1 MTVGMIGLG
10 VMGSAMAMHL
20 ANAGR
25 LSAVWNRTQAR
36 GQKIAADLN
45 VDQTDDLASL
55 ADCSDVLITCVS
67 ADADLQAVI
76 AELMPSLRAGQIVVD
91 TSTVGVAT
99 VEALAATLSDQGVSF
114 VDAPVTGGAEGA
126 QAGTLQVM
134 AGGDDAALTA
144 VRPALEAFATSVTH
158 FGPVGSGQRAKAVNQ
173 VLAAGMVQ
181 AMTEALAFADA
192 SGLDT
197 EALLP
202 VLSQGAMGS
211 QLLSRRGERV
221 LAADFAPGFR
231 MALHHKDLQLC
242 RTLLQSMDV
251 NLPLVEMTVKHY
263 ERLMDQGYGD
273 EDMSALYRLKRELFT
288 HGNRKSL

>member
-45 VDQTDDLASL
+45 VDHTDDLASL

-76 AELMPSLRAGQIVVD
+76 AELTPSLRAGQIVVD

>member
-20 ANAGR
+20 ANAGL

-99 VEALAATLSDQGVSF
+99 VEALAAMLSDQGVSF

>member
-20 ANAGR
+20 ANAGL

>member
-76 AELMPSLRAGQIVVD
+76 AELTPSLRAGQIVVD

-99 VEALAATLSDQGVSF
+99 VEALAAALSDQGVSF

>member
-20 ANAGR
+20 ANAGL

-76 AELMPSLRAGQIVVD
+76 AELTPSLRAGQIVVD

>member
-20 ANAGR
+20 ANAGL

-45 VDQTDDLASL
+45 VDHTDDLAGL

-76 AELMPSLRAGQIVVD
+76 AELTPSLRAGQIVVD

>member
-20 ANAGR
+20 ANAGL

-45 VDQTDDLASL
+45 VDHTDDLAGL

-76 AELMPSLRAGQIVVD
+76 AELTPSLRAGQIVVD

-99 VEALAATLSDQGVSF
+99 VEALAATLSDQGVGF

-134 AGGDDAALTA
+134 AGGDDAELTA
-144 VRPALEAFATSVTH
+144 VRPALEAFAKSVTH

-202 VLSQGAMGS
+202 VLSEGAMGS

-273 EDMSALYRLKRELFT
+273 EDMSALYRLKSELFT

>member
-76 AELMPSLRAGQIVVD
+76 AELTPSLRAGQIVVD

>member
-76 AELMPSLRAGQIVVD
+76 AELTPSLRAGQIVVD

-99 VEALAATLSDQGVSF
+99 VEALAAMLSDQAVSF